1 MEEESDTRKINN
13 SFLRDQNY
21 ATEGI
26 WTYDGR
32 NEWNVEDRNMNNLN
46 KNYTDLRSYISQCDS
61 AKFLKMIYIIF
72 NLI

>member
-26 WTYDGR
+26 WTYDGT
-32 NEWNVEDRNMNNLN
+32 N
-46 KNYTDLRSYISQCDS
+46 
-61 AKFLKMIYIIF
+61 
-72 NLI
+72 

>member
-26 WTYDGR
+26 WTYDAKWTKRGG
-32 NEWNVEDRNMNNLN
+32 EKNLFI
-46 KNYTDLRSYISQCDS
+46 KIRITQAAMTYSLAPQSS
-61 AKFLKMIYIIF
+61 
-72 NLI
+72 